1 MAPSSTK
8 GAVTR
13 LLRNAA
19 INVTVFQFPCSTFW
33 TSRSPC
39 GARPYRR
46 VIVVDTL
53 VSSMNTSLLG
63 SSLFCRR
70 CNALRAAATSGR
82 SCSAA
87 RKLFFKGQLQ
97 MMQKPRDRRLSD
109 RDLFL
114 LQSVLEFGQRDVRLL
129 RYQLPHQILVRR
141 QREIF
146 VAAEFG
152 RVDAARLP
160 VKLEEADDRTDADP
174 ALLRSFR
181 DGGPALDRPDH
192 SPTQIRRIWLRHACR
207 PPPSRQLESYSRR
220 YGNPRFSLSGKRS
233 NRGFI
238 QRALESAATAIAG
251 DDTVAVEP
259 VIDRDT
265 DGVAGSPDIASTIF
279 AKIAAADVVV
289 VDVSIINSAT
299 GGRPSPNPNVL
310 IELGYALRALGY
322 ERVILVFNRAYGAI
336 EDLPFDLRTRRIL
349 AYEVAEDAA
358 GKSGIRSDLSK
369 RLDIAIRAALA
380 QVPQVEEEPAVLA
393 AVVAIEAGQGNRMLV
408 LRRNLTAILQQLD
421 RLNPTK
427 ASAGGTVEEL
437 EKALNESRE
446 PVLEFSKFAEAIAAM
461 NDAEAALEV
470 YRWFGNIF
478 ERYHLPEE
486 FSGRYSEADF
496 DFFRF
501 VGHELVVTLFACLLR
516 EKRLELIAELL
527 HEPVPIRYQRR

>member
-1 MAPSSTK
+1 MAPSRTK

-19 INVTVFQFPCSTFW
+19 MNVTVFQFPCSTFW

-174 ALLRSFR
+174 ALLRGFR
-181 DGGPALDRPDH
+181 DRGPALDRLDH
-192 SPTQIRRIWLRHACR
+192 TPTQIRRIWLRHSCR
-207 PPPSRQLESYSRR
+207 PPPSRKLESYSRR

-233 NRGFI
+233 NRRLQPLRYAPFPDGRPGTPSFPPDWAYRSQDRGWRRATLRKSRALSSPGKQGCCSCPCAI
-238 QRALESAATAIAG
+238 PRRRVARSAAPCCAPLRAHPSGRACRQRARTG
-251 DDTVAVEP
+251 QP
-259 VIDRDT
+259 PGRDR
-265 DGVAGSPDIASTIF
+265 A
-279 AKIAAADVVV
+279 
-289 VDVSIINSAT
+289 
-299 GGRPSPNPNVL
+299 
-310 IELGYALRALGY
+310 
-322 ERVILVFNRAYGAI
+322 
-336 EDLPFDLRTRRIL
+336 
-349 AYEVAEDAA
+349 
-358 GKSGIRSDLSK
+358 
-369 RLDIAIRAALA
+369 
-380 QVPQVEEEPAVLA
+380 
-393 AVVAIEAGQGNRMLV
+393 
-408 LRRNLTAILQQLD
+408 
-421 RLNPTK
+421 
-427 ASAGGTVEEL
+427 
-437 EKALNESRE
+437 
-446 PVLEFSKFAEAIAAM
+446 
-461 NDAEAALEV
+461 
-470 YRWFGNIF
+470 
-478 ERYHLPEE
+478 
-486 FSGRYSEADF
+486 
-496 DFFRF
+496 
-501 VGHELVVTLFACLLR
+501 
-516 EKRLELIAELL
+516 
-527 HEPVPIRYQRR
+527 

>member
-114 LQSVLEFGQRDVRLL
+114 RQSIFEFGQRDVRLL

-146 VAAEFG
+146 IAAEFG

-160 VKLEEADDRTDADP
+160 VKLEEADDRADADP
-174 ALLRSFR
+174 ALLRGFR
-181 DGGPALDRPDH
+181 DRGPALDRLDH
-192 SPTQIRRIWLRHACR
+192 TPTQIRRIWLRHSCR
-207 PPPSRQLESYSRR
+207 PPPSRKLESYSRR

-233 NRGFI
+233 NHHPSVLKMHKRGASFGSHE
-238 QRALESAATAIAG
+238 LYNGPDKTGPGEVPNIAG
-251 DDTVAVEP
+251 TTP
-259 VIDRDT
+259 F
-265 DGVAGSPDIASTIF
+265 P
-279 AKIAAADVVV
+279 
-289 VDVSIINSAT
+289 
-299 GGRPSPNPNVL
+299 
-310 IELGYALRALGY
+310 LGPPG
-322 ERVILVFNRAYGAI
+322 
-336 EDLPFDLRTRRIL
+336 
-349 AYEVAEDAA
+349 DAA
-358 GKSGIRSDLSK
+358 QKNRCLKNVPPTKDPTPSLKSKSYSCTSIMWNVRPVGGS
-369 RLDIAIRAALA
+369 
-380 QVPQVEEEPAVLA
+380 
-393 AVVAIEAGQGNRMLV
+393 NMLV
-408 LRRNLTAILQQLD
+408 
-421 RLNPTK
+421 
-427 ASAGGTVEEL
+427 
-437 EKALNESRE
+437 
-446 PVLEFSKFAEAIAAM
+446 
-461 NDAEAALEV
+461 
-470 YRWFGNIF
+470 Y
-478 ERYHLPEE
+478 
-486 FSGRYSEADF
+486 
-496 DFFRF
+496 
-501 VGHELVVTLFACLLR
+501 
-516 EKRLELIAELL
+516 
-527 HEPVPIRYQRR
+527 

>member
-114 LQSVLEFGQRDVRLL
+114 RQSIFEFGQRDVRLL

-160 VKLEEADDRTDADP
+160 VKLEEADDRADADP
-174 ALLRSFR
+174 ALLRGFR
-181 DGGPALDRPDH
+181 DRGPALDRLDH
-192 SPTQIRRIWLRHACR
+192 TPTQIRRIMLRHSCR
-207 PPPSRQLESYSRR
+207 PPPSRKLESYSRR

-233 NRGFI
+233 SATNEAI
-238 QRALESAATAIAG
+238 MRAKSRTQLFEM
-251 DDTVAVEP
+251 VCE
-259 VIDRDT
+259 
-265 DGVAGSPDIASTIF
+265 
-279 AKIAAADVVV
+279 AAA
-289 VDVSIINSAT
+289 N
-299 GGRPSPNPNVL
+299 GGKFTSTTISLANP
-310 IELGYALRALGY
+310 
-322 ERVILVFNRAYGAI
+322 
-336 EDLPFDLRTRRIL
+336 D
-349 AYEVAEDAA
+349 
-358 GKSGIRSDLSK
+358 SDF
-369 RLDIAIRAALA
+369 LDIAAVAGPTAEKTKNGEGLIRG
-380 QVPQVEEEPAVLA
+380 PP
-393 AVVAIEAGQGNRMLV
+393 
-408 LRRNLTAILQQLD
+408 
-421 RLNPTK
+421 
-427 ASAGGTVEEL
+427 
-437 EKALNESRE
+437 
-446 PVLEFSKFAEAIAAM
+446 
-461 NDAEAALEV
+461 
-470 YRWFGNIF
+470 
-478 ERYHLPEE
+478 PE
-486 FSGRYSEADF
+486 
-496 DFFRF
+496 
-501 VGHELVVTLFACLLR
+501 
-516 EKRLELIAELL
+516 
-527 HEPVPIRYQRR
+527 

>member
-97 MMQKPRDRRLSD
+97 MMQKPGDRRLSD

-114 LQSVLEFGQRDVRLL
+114 LQSIFEFGQCDVRLL

-160 VKLEEADDRTDADP
+160 VKLEEADDRADADP
-174 ALLRSFR
+174 ALLRGFR
-181 DGGPALDRPDH
+181 DRGPALDRLDH
-192 SPTQIRRIWLRHACR
+192 TPTQIRRIWLRHSCR
-207 PPPSRQLESYSRR
+207 PPPSRRLESYSRR

-233 NRGFI
+233 N
-238 QRALESAATAIAG
+238 
-251 DDTVAVEP
+251 
-259 VIDRDT
+259 
-265 DGVAGSPDIASTIF
+265 
-279 AKIAAADVVV
+279 
-289 VDVSIINSAT
+289 
-299 GGRPSPNPNVL
+299 PSLTQIPNVTS
-310 IELGYALRALGY
+310 ISAPYHW
-322 ERVILVFNRAYGAI
+322 YGPEAR
-336 EDLPFDLRTRRIL
+336 ETT
-349 AYEVAEDAA
+349 
-358 GKSGIRSDLSK
+358 SGIHAWQRS
-369 RLDIAIRAALA
+369 R
-380 QVPQVEEEPAVLA
+380 P
-393 AVVAIEAGQGNRMLV
+393 M
-408 LRRNLTAILQQLD
+408 T
-421 RLNPTK
+421 
-427 ASAGGTVEEL
+427 
-437 EKALNESRE
+437 
-446 PVLEFSKFAEAIAAM
+446 
-461 NDAEAALEV
+461 
-470 YRWFGNIF
+470 
-478 ERYHLPEE
+478 
-486 FSGRYSEADF
+486 
-496 DFFRF
+496 
-501 VGHELVVTLFACLLR
+501 
-516 EKRLELIAELL
+516 
-527 HEPVPIRYQRR
+527 

>member
-114 LQSVLEFGQRDVRLL
+114 RQSIFEFGQRDVRLL

-146 VAAEFG
+146 IAAEFG

-160 VKLEEADDRTDADP
+160 VKLEEADDRADADP
-174 ALLRSFR
+174 ALLRGFR
-181 DGGPALDRPDH
+181 DRGPALDRLDH
-192 SPTQIRRIWLRHACR
+192 TPTQIRRIWLRHSCR
-207 PPPSRQLESYSRR
+207 PPPSRKLESYSRR

-233 NRGFI
+233 NRRLQPLRYLHDCSDCF
-238 QRALESAATAIAG
+238 RLERLPGGICTHWKAPPLHGAHPSRTSDPILPSQARCAATFRASRTSVGECGSIRF
-251 DDTVAVEP
+251 P
-259 VIDRDT
+259 VRRS
-265 DGVAGSPDIASTIF
+265 AKTIPVH
-279 AKIAAADVVV
+279 D
-289 VDVSIINSAT
+289 
-299 GGRPSPNPNVL
+299 PNPS
-310 IELGYALRALGY
+310 RK
-322 ERVILVFNRAYGAI
+322 
-336 EDLPFDLRTRRIL
+336 RI
-349 AYEVAEDAA
+349 
-358 GKSGIRSDLSK
+358 S
-369 RLDIAIRAALA
+369 IAIFGPERLLSSDPGFEDRPVDCDGDMSSADDFQAARWMA
-380 QVPQVEEEPAVLA
+380 QVQ
-393 AVVAIEAGQGNRMLV
+393 
-408 LRRNLTAILQQLD
+408 
-421 RLNPTK
+421 
-427 ASAGGTVEEL
+427 
-437 EKALNESRE
+437 
-446 PVLEFSKFAEAIAAM
+446 
-461 NDAEAALEV
+461 
-470 YRWFGNIF
+470 
-478 ERYHLPEE
+478 HL
-486 FSGRYSEADF
+486 SIS
-496 DFFRF
+496 
-501 VGHELVVTLFACLLR
+501 
-516 EKRLELIAELL
+516 
-527 HEPVPIRYQRR
+527 

>member
-63 SSLFCRR
+63 SSFFCRR

-97 MMQKPRDRRLSD
+97 MMQKPGDRRLSD

-114 LQSVLEFGQRDVRLL
+114 RQSIFEFGQRDVRLL
-129 RYQLPHQILVRR
+129 RYQLPHQILVHR
-141 QREIF
+141 QRENF

-160 VKLEEADDRTDADP
+160 VKLKEADHRADADP

-181 DGGPALDRPDH
+181 DRGPALDRLDH
-192 SPTQIRRIWLRHACR
+192 TPTQIRRIWLRHACR

-233 NRGFI
+233 SNRNTCNLQVSLG
-238 QRALESAATAIAG
+238 RTRETSPAVSAA
-251 DDTVAVEP
+251 
-259 VIDRDT
+259 
-265 DGVAGSPDIASTIF
+265 
-279 AKIAAADVVV
+279 
-289 VDVSIINSAT
+289 
-299 GGRPSPNPNVL
+299 
-310 IELGYALRALGY
+310 
-322 ERVILVFNRAYGAI
+322 
-336 EDLPFDLRTRRIL
+336 
-349 AYEVAEDAA
+349 EV
-358 GKSGIRSDLSK
+358 R
-369 RLDIAIRAALA
+369 
-380 QVPQVEEEPAVLA
+380 
-393 AVVAIEAGQGNRMLV
+393 
-408 LRRNLTAILQQLD
+408 
-421 RLNPTK
+421 
-427 ASAGGTVEEL
+427 
-437 EKALNESRE
+437 
-446 PVLEFSKFAEAIAAM
+446 
-461 NDAEAALEV
+461 
-470 YRWFGNIF
+470 
-478 ERYHLPEE
+478 
-486 FSGRYSEADF
+486 
-496 DFFRF
+496 
-501 VGHELVVTLFACLLR
+501 C
-516 EKRLELIAELL
+516 
-527 HEPVPIRYQRR
+527 